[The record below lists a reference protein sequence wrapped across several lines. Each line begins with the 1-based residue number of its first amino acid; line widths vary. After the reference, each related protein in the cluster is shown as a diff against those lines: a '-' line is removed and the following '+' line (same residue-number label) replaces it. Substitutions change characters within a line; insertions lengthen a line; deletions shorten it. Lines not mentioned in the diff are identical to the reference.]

1 MANKTRSELRDAIF
15 SSDRTKPQ
23 VRTVT
28 FFGEELEIRQP
39 DLRTILSIST
49 ASADNRQTAIVDM
62 IIAYAYVP
70 GSDDRVFDEADKNQ
84 ILSLPFG
91 TDYTELQKAISD
103 LTNVNVLTDTAVK
116 NSDGTVSGTA

>member
-1 MANKTRSELRDAIF
+1 MANKTRNALRDAIF

-39 DLRTILSIST
+39 DLRTILSISSSST
-49 ASADNRQTAIVDM
+49 ENRQMAIVDM

-70 GSDDRVFDEADKNQ
+70 ETDERVFEDADRDQ
-84 ILSLPFG
+84 LLALPFG
-91 TDYTELQKAISD
+91 NDYSELQKAISD
-103 LTNVNVLTDTAVK
+103 LTNVNVLTDTATK
-116 NSDGTVSGTA
+116 NSDGTALGSA